1 MNKDYKEREY
11 RTLLFRFLHPELFY
25 VKNLADAVRAA
36 RENASMSQ
44 KKLAELA
51 ECDDR
56 TILNIKNGRGNPQ
69 FHTLCTIMECLD
81 IPYEQIFDKHSKSAS
96 FEKDRLTQMIH
107 NCTDKEARELLPVVE
122 PLISLVKKRNSDR
135 KNSTAKN

>member
-1 MNKDYKEREY
+1 MHD
-11 RTLLFRFLHPELFY
+11 Y

-56 TILNIKNGRGNPQ
+56 TILNIENGRGNPQ

-107 NCTDKEARELLPVVE
+107 NYTDKEARELLPVVE
-122 PLISLVKKRNSDR
+122 PLISLVKKRNSDK